1 VAQAPVMVLHDP
13 TTAVDAVTEASI
25 AEGIAELRHEG
36 AGGIHTTV
44 LITSSPALL
53 AVTDRVIVL
62 NDGVIA
68 SIGTHSEL
76 SRGDA
81 NYRGAV
87 LR

>member
-1 VAQAPVMVLHDP
+1 
-13 TTAVDAVTEASI
+13 
-25 AEGIAELRHEG
+25 
-36 AGGIHTTV
+36 
-44 LITSSPALL
+44 
-53 AVTDRVIVL
+53 VIVL

-68 SIGTHSEL
+68 STGTHSEL